1 MNDNIIKER
10 QYRDERFCL
19 LCSLAPYVFPDANV
33 DHIDFTENVVKPV
46 RVYSATLPPQTL

>member
-19 LCSLAPYVFPDANV
+19 SFILAPHIFPDANV
-33 DHIDFTENVVKPV
+33 NHTDFTGNSVKPV
-46 RVYSATLPPQTL
+46 LAYYAMLPPQTL

>member
-19 LCSLAPYVFPDANV
+19 SFILAPHIFPDANV
-33 DHIDFTENVVKPV
+33 NHTDFTGNSVKLV
-46 RVYSATLPPQTL
+46 LAYYAMLPPQTL